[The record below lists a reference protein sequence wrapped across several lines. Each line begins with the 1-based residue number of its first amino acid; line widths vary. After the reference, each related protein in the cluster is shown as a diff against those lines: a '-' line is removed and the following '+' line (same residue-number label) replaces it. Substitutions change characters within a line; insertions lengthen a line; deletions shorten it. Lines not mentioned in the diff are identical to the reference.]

1 MDKSILIKK
10 LKEYFRE
17 HKDIAFA
24 YLFGS
29 VAKDMSHTESDVDIG
44 IYFKPTTNVLEY
56 ESENRYPGESAIW
69 SDLDHIVGR
78 HTDMVVLNRAS
89 STLFSAVL
97 EEGEKI
103 ISTDDNFLI
112 RLSGAVTDLAEDFR
126 NFISD
131 FIKVKERSRSL
142 SPHDKVRLERVIDF
156 VQDQMPDFKNF
167 SNIDQKQYERDI
179 SVKRN
184 IERWAET
191 LANASIDIAKILI
204 ASKKR
209 PIPQT
214 YKSIMK
220 ELAFLDN
227 FDQNIATKLST
238 FSDMRNVLS
247 HEYLDIRFA
256 VLDKFIKESEPL
268 YAYLTKYAKEVI
280 KNDLVMK

>member
-1 MDKSILIKK
+1 MNQEL
-10 LKEYFRE
+10 LKTLNMYFHRLE
-17 HKDIAFA
+17 DISFA

-29 VAKDMSHTESDVDIG
+29 FAKNQSHTESDVDIG
-44 IYFKPTTNVLEY
+44 VYFTPVTRKLEY
-56 ESENRYPGESAIW
+56 ESENRYPGENDIW
-69 SDLDHIVGR
+69 SDLDRLIGR
-78 HTDMVVLNRAS
+78 HVDMVVLNRAP

-97 EEGEKI
+97 EEGQI
-103 ISTDDNFLI
+103 IFSKNDNLST
-112 RLSGAVTDLAEDFR
+112 RLSGAITDLAEDFR

-131 FIKVKERSRSL
+131 FIMVKERSRSI

-156 VQDQMPDFKNF
+156 IQDQMPDFKNF
-167 SNIDQKQYERDI
+167 ANIDQRDYERDI
-179 SVKRN
+179 SLKRN

-220 ELAFLDN
+220 ELAFLDD
-227 FDQNIATKLST
+227 FDESTATELAK

-247 HEYLDIRFA
+247 HEYLDLRFA
-256 VLDKFIKESEPL
+256 VIKEFVREGEPL
-268 YAYLTKYAKEVI
+268 FAYLLKYAKEAI
-280 KNDLVMK
+280 KNNINQ

>member
-1 MDKSILIKK
+1 M
-10 LKEYFRE
+10 YFQRRE
-17 HKDIAFA
+17 DISFA

-29 VAKDMSHTESDVDIG
+29 FAKNQSHTESDVDIG
-44 IYFKPTTNVLEY
+44 VYFTPVTRKLEY
-56 ESENRYPGESAIW
+56 ESENRYPGENDIW
-69 SDLDHIVGR
+69 SDLDRLIGR
-78 HTDMVVLNRAS
+78 HVDMVVLNRAP

-97 EEGEKI
+97 EEGQI
-103 ISTDDNFLI
+103 IFSKNDNLST
-112 RLSGAVTDLAEDFR
+112 RLSGAITDLAEDFR

-131 FIKVKERSRSL
+131 FIMVKERSRSI

-156 VQDQMPDFKNF
+156 IQDQMPDFKNF
-167 SNIDQKQYERDI
+167 ANIDQRDYERDI
-179 SVKRN
+179 SLKRN

-220 ELAFLDN
+220 ELAFLDD
-227 FDQNIATKLST
+227 FDESTATELAK

-247 HEYLDIRFA
+247 HEYLDLRFA
-256 VLDKFIKESEPL
+256 VIKEFVREGEPL
-268 YAYLTKYAKEVI
+268 FAYLLKYAKEAI
-280 KNDLVMK
+280 KNNINQ

>member
-1 MDKSILIKK
+1 MKEDLLKK
-10 LKEYFRE
+10 LNEYFKERQ
-17 HKDIAFA
+17 DISFA

-29 VAKDMSHTESDVDIG
+29 VAKNQSHTESDVDIG
-44 IYFKPTTNVLEY
+44 VYFTPATRGLEY
-56 ESENRYPGESAIW
+56 ESENRYSGESDVW
-69 SDLDHIVGR
+69 SDLDHLVGR
-78 HTDMVVLNRAS
+78 HVDMVVLNRAP

-97 EEGEKI
+97 EEGR
-103 ISTDDNFLI
+103 LI
-112 RLSGAVTDLAEDFR
+112 FSKNGSLPARLSGAISDLAEEFR

-131 FIKVKERSRSL
+131 FVKIKERSKSITPNNR
-142 SPHDKVRLERVIDF
+142 VRLERVVDF
-156 VQDQMPDFKNF
+156 IQDQIPDFKIF
-167 SNIDQKQYERDI
+167 AGIDQKHYERDI

-227 FDQNIATKLST
+227 FDEDIAAKLAK
-238 FSDMRNVLS
+238 FSDMRNILS
-247 HEYLDIRFA
+247 HEYLDLRFA
-256 VLDKFIKESEPL
+256 VIEEFVREGEPL
-268 YAYLTKYAKEVI
+268 YNYLLKYAKSVI
-280 KNDLVMK
+280 ELEH

>member
-1 MDKSILIKK
+1 MNQELLKK
-10 LKEYFRE
+10 LNNYFQNRE
-17 HKDIAFA
+17 DISFA

-29 VAKDMSHTESDVDIG
+29 VAKNQSHTESDVDIG
-44 IYFKPTTNVLEY
+44 VYFMPATRRLEY
-56 ESENRYPGESAIW
+56 ESENRYPGESDIW
-69 SDLDHIVGR
+69 SDLDRLIGR
-78 HTDMVVLNRAS
+78 HVDMVVLNRAS

-97 EEGEKI
+97 EEGQI
-103 ISTDDNFLI
+103 IFSKDDGLSM
-112 RLSGAVTDLAEDFR
+112 RLSGAITDLAEDFR

-131 FIKVKERSRSL
+131 FVKIKERSKSI

-167 SNIDQKQYERDI
+167 ANIDQKHYEKDI
-179 SVKRN
+179 YLKRN

-214 YKSIMK
+214 YKSILK
-220 ELAFLDN
+220 ELVFLDD
-227 FDQNIATKLST
+227 FDEGIATKLAK

-247 HEYLDIRFA
+247 HEYLDLRFA
-256 VLDKFIKESEPL
+256 IIEEFVREGEPL
-268 YAYLTKYAKEVI
+268 YAYLLKYAKCAIDYV
-280 KNDLVMK
+280 